1 MVSKIRTGTH
11 GFLIPN
17 QGPLTSIPNSHPDLG
32 NLISCRCL
40 QFSANNLSTTFQL
53 NTSILKVPQASN
65 YGRKNHHIFLKLHN
79 EQYLSV
85 SSIKVHSLNCITLEE
100 KEVNNDMLTD
110 SSAVFSILTGLIE
123 SNDLIHSEKHFK
135 IQTLLH
141 INESLKVFC
150 YTLNA

>member
-1 MVSKIRTGTH
+1 M
-11 GFLIPN
+11 
-17 QGPLTSIPNSHPDLG
+17 DE
-32 NLISCRCL
+32 
-40 QFSANNLSTTFQL
+40 
-53 NTSILKVPQASN
+53 
-65 YGRKNHHIFLKLHN
+65 KNHHSFLKLYN

-110 SSAVFSILTGLIE
+110 SSAVLSILTGLIE
-123 SNDLIHSEKHFK
+123 SNDLIHSQKHFK

-141 INESLKVFC
+141 TSESLKVFC